1 MLITWVDTAAK
12 KEQYDD
18 LLREADI
25 ERLLQTIQTSRPK
38 KKWRS
43 LFAVI
48 LNRL

>member
-1 MLITWVDTAAK
+1 MLITWVDAAAK
-12 KEQYDD
+12 KEQYDE
-18 LLREADI
+18 LLRQADS
-25 ERLLQTIQTSRPK
+25 ERLLRAVQTNRPR